1 MVGWNAKGLWDAPD
15 ALNAP
20 LLRRVQAYAMAVN
33 EENARM
39 GRIVAAPT
47 AGSAGTIP
55 GALIGV
61 ADHLNIP
68 DERLVDPMILAA
80 GVGKAISKRMF
91 ISGAAGGCQAEIG
104 SSAAMAAAAV
114 VELLGGTPRAAVH
127 AASLALMN
135 TIGLVCDPVGGY
147 VEVPCVSRNAFFAV
161 HAVSAA
167 QLALAQLESFIP
179 PDEVLGAMASVGRM
193 MPAALRETADGGL
206 AQTPTGLAVT
216 ARMQGKEGQ
225 AEGDLPGGMT
235 SLPMRRSI
243 SARMSSGFRPV
254 SAQSRS
260 STHCEAGAGAFISSS
275 RVMGRLLQA
284 EWGKPTVA
292 AGHFGRLL
300 FGLSAAGLASG
311 PSSGAGRTPSAAV
324 ACSSARCRL
333 SVFSVFG

>member
-1 MVGWNAKGLWDAPD
+1 MTTLHDLMNAPAPASAWVLAQDCAETGLDPQDIRAEMRRRIGEMRASVERGLASDARSITGMVGWNAKGLWDAPD
-15 ALNAP
+15 ALDAP
-20 LLRRVQAYAMAVN
+20 LLKRVQAYAMAVN

-55 GALIGV
+55 GALLGV
-61 ADHLNIP
+61 ADHLGLP
-68 DERLVDPMILAA
+68 DEQLVDPMILAA

-179 PDEVLGAMASVGRM
+179 PDEVVGAMASVGRL
-193 MPAALRETADGGL
+193 MPAELRETAEGGL

-216 ARMQGKEGQ
+216 ARMEGRG
-225 AEGDLPGGMT
+225 EEGGMIE
-235 SLPMRRSI
+235 LPM
-243 SARMSSGFRPV
+243 A
-254 SAQSRS
+254 
-260 STHCEAGAGAFISSS
+260 
-275 RVMGRLLQA
+275 
-284 EWGKPTVA
+284 
-292 AGHFGRLL
+292 
-300 FGLSAAGLASG
+300 
-311 PSSGAGRTPSAAV
+311 
-324 ACSSARCRL
+324 
-333 SVFSVFG
+333 

>member
-1 MVGWNAKGLWDAPD
+1 MTLEELMNAPAPASAWVLAQDCQETGLNPEDIRAEMARRIGEMRASIERGLKSDAKSITGMVGWNAKGLWDAPD
-15 ALNAP
+15 VLNAP

-61 ADHLNIP
+61 ADHLGLP
-68 DERLVDPMILAA
+68 DERLVDPLILAA

-114 VELLGGTPRAAVH
+114 TELLGGTPRACVH

-147 VEVPCVSRNAFFAV
+147 VEVPCVSRNAFYAV
-161 HAVSAA
+161 HAISAA

-193 MPAALRETADGGL
+193 MPPELRETAEGGL

-216 ARMQGKEGQ
+216 ARMEGK
-225 AEGDLPGGMT
+225 GDGELPGGMVE
-235 SLPMRRSI
+235 LPM
-243 SARMSSGFRPV
+243 V
-254 SAQSRS
+254 
-260 STHCEAGAGAFISSS
+260 
-275 RVMGRLLQA
+275 
-284 EWGKPTVA
+284 
-292 AGHFGRLL
+292 
-300 FGLSAAGLASG
+300 
-311 PSSGAGRTPSAAV
+311 
-324 ACSSARCRL
+324 
-333 SVFSVFG
+333 